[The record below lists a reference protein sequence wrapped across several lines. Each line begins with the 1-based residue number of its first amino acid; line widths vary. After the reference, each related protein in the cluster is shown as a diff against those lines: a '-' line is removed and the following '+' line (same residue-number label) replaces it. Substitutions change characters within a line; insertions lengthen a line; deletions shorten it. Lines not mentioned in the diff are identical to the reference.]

1 MPCILSILTHLRDC
15 AKIYHF
21 DTVPLPKAKPSGL
34 FHSGYLAADT
44 LEDTAEVHVNLAGM
58 ETDAPHVI
66 VRTSVHGANGIAAL
80 RLELEILSACRADLD
95 DIALVGGELQR
106 AYRDLAAEIAASTLH
121 FDDMLALLQ
130 GELLRRA
137 ALASMTEREP
147 VVTELQAVDDRTCAH
162 GYAPGERKRLLRTLL
177 HVVKL
182 LAIILVAAKR
192 RPVDAIFQI
201 LYIHYC
207 SV

>member
-1 MPCILSILTHLRDC
+1 MNVYLDHAATSPVRREVLE
-15 AKIYHF
+15 AM
-21 DTVPLPKAKPSGL
+21 LPYFCEQFGNPDS
-34 FHSGYLAADT
+34 
-44 LEDTAEVHVNLAGM
+44 
-58 ETDAPHVI
+58 PH
-66 VRTSVHGANGIAAL
+66 A
-80 RLELEILSACRADLD
+80 
-95 DIALVGGELQR
+95 VG
-106 AYRDLAAEIAASTLH
+106 
-121 FDDMLALLQ
+121 
-130 GELLRRA
+130 RRA